1 MSATEI
7 PGYKIIRTLGVGGQ
21 ATVYLAIQQGFD
33 REVALKVMSPA
44 LAADPTFGERF
55 IREAKIVAKLSH
67 KSIVTVYDVGE
78 SGNFYYL
85 AMEYLQGGDLKT
97 RIENGIKTRDCL
109 TIIGK
114 LGRAL
119 HFAHEKGY
127 IHRDV
132 KSENILFDSDGEPL
146 LTDFGI
152 AKASNS
158 STQMTQTG
166 KLIGTPEYMSPE
178 QCRGKTVDGRSDL
191 YSLGIILYETL
202 TRQVPYTGEDSVAV
216 CIKHV
221 TKPLPQLPARLKHIQ
236 WLLDS
241 LLDKDPSK
249 RFQNGLELA
258 QAVENFEKTGQHNR
272 MTTGGT
278 RVIRKTKTKPT
289 ATSSTD
295 HDDDELMVPLD
306 EPEAFD
312 EIHTEA
318 RYQITESEQGSAVGK
333 IVSVILLLVIGAAG
347 FFTKDKW
354 FPQTEQWVSVNILGE
369 TSNAAGQQ
377 TTQGGNPVSSA
388 VPANNQG
395 TQAPNNAQPAQP
407 STADLLQE
415 ADALVQFVPQKIED
429 IKKAL
434 KLVATV
440 RTLEPDNNNAQLIYQ
455 NILNTSLAE
464 ATTLAEK
471 NHFLKANEWIS
482 LVEFEA
488 AEHALLDATR
498 NNIAQ
503 MKAVYDSQEANR
515 KQKQGDVERWLSAGQ
530 AALAAK
536 RLSSPQNDNAI
547 SFFQRVLKVE
557 PQNQTAL
564 DGLKQVEQEYVK
576 LINKAVA
583 DRTYSRAKAFLARFN
598 SLSDDQNKKNQL
610 RSLITEGEKKYAA
623 ELEQRRLKAAQRERA
638 RKAEEERL
646 ARLNDPMIQMRLLG
660 SLDSAKSLEEQ
671 GALVL
676 PEGNN
681 ALQKYQSALEI
692 DAKNQD
698 AIDGIARIEQKIL
711 TELDSAIN
719 AGTKDRANHWL
730 TQLMLFKN
738 DHPQAAQLQTA
749 ILNMPEAAA
758 EVIPQEVELNDNSS
772 LQQEPV
778 SDNSVEQQE
787 NENIADPLSSDPVE
801 QNNQQQD
808 ANELQPPVEPED
820 TTQQN
825 TDEAEDKEQVDPPSI
840 SSLLQASKEPTN

>member
-109 TIIGK
+109 SIIGK

-258 QAVENFEKTGQHNR
+258 QAVENFEKTGQHRR
-272 MTTGGT
+272 MTTGST

-289 ATSSTD
+289 ATSNAD

-318 RYQITESEQGSAVGK
+318 RYQITEPKQGSAVGK
-333 IVSVILLLVIGAAG
+333 IVTILLLLVIGAAG

-354 FPQTEQWVSVNILGE
+354 FPQAEQWVSVNILGE
-369 TSNAAGQQ
+369 TTATPQ
-377 TTQGGNPVSSA
+377 TTQGNNPTSPAASS
-388 VPANNQG
+388 NNQG
-395 TQAPNNAQPAQP
+395 AQQSSANGQPAQP

-440 RTLEPDNNNAQLIYQ
+440 KTLEPDNKNAQLIYQ
-455 NILNTSLAE
+455 NILSTSLAE

-471 NHFLKANEWIS
+471 NHYQKANEWIS

-530 AALAAK
+530 EALAAN
-536 RLSSPQNDNAI
+536 RLSSPQNDNAV
-547 SFFQRVLKVE
+547 SLFQRVLKVE
-557 PQNQTAL
+557 PQNQAAI

-583 DRTYSRAKAFLARFN
+583 DRTYSRAKAFLARLN

-610 RSLITEGEKKYAA
+610 RALIAEGEKKHAA
-623 ELEQRRLKAAQRERA
+623 EIEQRRLKAAQREQA

-698 AIDGIARIEQKIL
+698 AIDGITRIEQKIL
-711 TELDSAIN
+711 TELESAIN
-719 AGTKDRANHWL
+719 SGTKDRANHWL

-738 DHPQAAQLQTA
+738 DHPQAEVLRTA

-758 EVIPQEVELNDNSS
+758 EVVTEEAELNDDSS
-772 LQQEPV
+772 LLDEPI
-778 SDNSVEQQE
+778 SNNSEGEGVQNDGSTTE
-787 NENIADPLSSDPVE
+787 PLSLDPVE
-801 QNNQQQD
+801 GQQNNQQQD
-808 ANELQPPVEPED
+808 ANELQPPIEPE
-820 TTQQN
+820 TQQQVN
-825 TDEAEDKEQVDPPSI
+825 MDETEEKDQTDPPSI
-840 SSLLQASKEPTN
+840 SSQL

>member
-109 TIIGK
+109 SIIGK

-258 QAVENFEKTGQHNR
+258 QAVENFEKTGQHHR
-272 MTTGGT
+272 TTTGST
-278 RVIRKTKTKPT
+278 RVIRKTKTKP
-289 ATSSTD
+289 ATTPSAD

-318 RYQITESEQGSAVGK
+318 RYQITEPEEGSAVGK
-333 IVSVILLLVIGAAG
+333 IVTVLLLLVIVAAG

-354 FPQTEQWVSVNILGE
+354 FPQAEQWVSANILGE
-369 TSNAAGQQ
+369 TTATPQ
-377 TTQGGNPVSSA
+377 TTQGNNPASPAASS
-388 VPANNQG
+388 NNQG
-395 TQAPNNAQPAQP
+395 AQQTPANGQVAQP

-440 RTLEPDNNNAQLIYQ
+440 KTLEPDNKNAQLIYQ

-471 NHFLKANEWIS
+471 NHYQKANEWIS

-530 AALAAK
+530 EALAAN
-536 RLSSPQNDNAI
+536 RLSSPQNDNAV
-547 SFFQRVLKVE
+547 SFFQRVLKLE
-557 PQNQTAL
+557 PQNQAAL

-583 DRTYSRAKAFLARFN
+583 DRTYSRAKAFLARLN

-610 RSLITEGEKKYAA
+610 RALIAEGEKKHAA
-623 ELEQRRLKAAQRERA
+623 EIEQRRLKAAQREQA

-671 GALVL
+671 GALVA

-711 TELDSAIN
+711 TELESAIN
-719 AGTKDRANHWL
+719 SGTKDRANHWL
-730 TQLMLFKN
+730 TQLMLFKS
-738 DHPQAAQLQTA
+738 DHPQAEVLRTA

-758 EVIPQEVELNDNSS
+758 EVVSEEAELTGDSS
-772 LQQEPV
+772 LLDEPV
-778 SDNSVEQQE
+778 SDNSEGDGLQD
-787 NENIADPLSSDPVE
+787 NANTAKTLSSDPVGE
-801 QNNQQQD
+801 QQNNQQEDTSQ
-808 ANELQPPVEPED
+808 LQPPVEPE
-820 TTQQN
+820 TQQQAN
-825 TDEAEDKEQVDPPSI
+825 TDETEEKDPVDPPSI
-840 SSLLQASKEPTN
+840 SLQL